1 MNIAP
6 DSWLALAG
14 ALRQRRTEL
23 LARLG
28 AELAASDEQHLTDLA
43 GKVHDA
49 GDESVAD
56 LLADLDAA
64 RMDRQVDE
72 LRHIEQ
78 ALARMVEGS
87 YGVCGDCGE
96 NIALA
101 RLEAQPAAN
110 RCITC
115 QDRHEHAAGAAAAPR
130 L

>member
-1 MNIAP
+1 MRIAP
-6 DSWLALAG
+6 ESRQRLAD
-14 ALRQRRTEL
+14 ALRHRRSEL
-23 LARLG
+23 LAQVR
-28 AELAASDEQHLTDLA
+28 AELAASDEQHLADLA

-64 RMDRQVDE
+64 RIDRQVEE
-72 LRHIEQ
+72 LRHIQQ

-87 YGVCGDCGE
+87 YGTCGDCGE

-101 RLEAQPAAN
+101 RLEAQPAAS
-110 RCITC
+110 RCIAC
-115 QDRHEHAAGAAAAPR
+115 QDRHDHASGAAAAPR